1 MNYYVY
7 TGRSDQSASVQVIAH
22 LECAIVATVVDVT
35 VRVELV
41 ASSAVVIR
49 RLKNINA
56 NKNIMQHLN

>member
-22 LECAIVATVVDVT
+22 LECAIVAAVVDVT

-49 RLKNINA
+49 RL
-56 NKNIMQHLN
+56 

>member
-22 LECAIVATVVDVT
+22 LECAIVAAVVDVT

-41 ASSAVVIR
+41 TSSAVVVR
-49 RLKNINA
+49 RLLSKRHQI
-56 NKNIMQHLN
+56 K